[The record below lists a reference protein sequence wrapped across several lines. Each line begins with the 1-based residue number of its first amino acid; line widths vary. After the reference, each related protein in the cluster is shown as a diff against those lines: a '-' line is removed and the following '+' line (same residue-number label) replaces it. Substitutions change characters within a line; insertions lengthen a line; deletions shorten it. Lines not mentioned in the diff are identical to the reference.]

1 MSNHRIHVPSPDQL
15 DYHADC
21 EVQRVERAKALVDPG
36 DVIALVE
43 SRLAEESDPSSHPL
57 YPMAL
62 FFLDRLTAVDGAKL
76 YDDWR
81 QRVMM
86 AVDTCLDEALALE
99 DD

>member
-1 MSNHRIHVPSPDQL
+1 MMGFTADGQVTPSLIQARDQ
-15 DYHADC
+15 H
-21 EVQRVERAKALVDPG
+21 
-36 DVIALVE
+36 
-43 SRLAEESDPSSHPL
+43 
-57 YPMAL
+57 
-62 FFLDRLTAVDGAKL
+62 FDRLTAVDGAKL